1 MKPTSLPRIAATATV
16 LSVLLLMALPKAHA
30 ETETVLYSFCSV
42 GEFCNDGE
50 IPNGPLTF
58 GLYGNL
64 YGTTPSGGANGGGA
78 VFGLY
83 PKLRAGAKAGPTRGT
98 AGANS
103 CSTVFVPS
111 PIARTECSPK
121 AIWPFSTG
129 TLEGRGTSTARP
141 SAPVPVSVQVA
152 AQSSRS
158 FPNRFR
164 RRVAPAARTGVTAGV
179 KPCSIT
185 SAP

>member
-50 IPNGPLTF
+50 IPGISTPTF

-83 PKLRAGAKAGPTRGT
+83 PEPAGGCESGSNTGNGWCEFVLYSFCSIANCADGVQPEGNLAFLNGNLRRPGNLYGT
-98 AGANS
+98 TFGTSS
-103 CSTVFVPS
+103 CFRSGCGTVFE
-111 PIARTECSPK
+111 IFFRTAFAAGLPQQ
-121 AIWPFSTG
+121 
-129 TLEGRGTSTARP
+129 LERG
-141 SAPVPVSVQVA
+141 
-152 AQSSRS
+152 
-158 FPNRFR
+158 
-164 RRVAPAARTGVTAGV
+164 
-179 KPCSIT
+179 
-185 SAP
+185 